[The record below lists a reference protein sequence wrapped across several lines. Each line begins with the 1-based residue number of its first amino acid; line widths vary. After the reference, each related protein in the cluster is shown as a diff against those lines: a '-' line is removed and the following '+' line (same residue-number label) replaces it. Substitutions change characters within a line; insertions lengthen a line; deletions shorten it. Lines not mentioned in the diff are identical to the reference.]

1 MNSNWIKDM
10 LQTLGIGID
19 IPATR
24 EDARL
29 KKSQNMLAKLS
40 KEKRSMEESKE
51 TLKTLKKVNG
61 VVSGLIIAFN
71 AINFSFFGLFAAIAY
86 NVISNSFLEN
96 RIKIVKRRIQEWDKD
111 ILSLE
116 STIEEQMAQVASE
129 KNSEEGTR
137 YVDAEIINEYPNQ
150 DTQAAGGED
159 VKEAETMRRATVKEA
174 EDSYRMLDKLPEL
187 VSELESHD
195 HEVGILFR
203 NTYQSAAKVAG
214 LLQENPG
221 YEPKMYLYYNNVET
235 LYDWAENL
243 LELEKNDVYESLL
256 VNVKTNARKAL
267 PVLQAKIDKEYYKI
281 VNPKI
286 MDLEAEM
293 EVMSK
298 EQF

>member
-29 KKSQNMLAKLS
+29 KKSKNMLAKLS
-40 KEKRSMEESKE
+40 KEKRSMEESHE

-96 RIKIVKRRIQEWDKD
+96 RLKIVKRRIKEWDQD
-111 ILSLE
+111 ILGLE

-129 KNSEEGTR
+129 KNTVNGTR

-150 DTQAAGGED
+150 DTAETGGEEP
-159 VKEAETMRRATVKEA
+159 KEEPARKATVKEA
-174 EDSYRMLDKLPEL
+174 ADSYQMLDKLPAI
-187 VSELESHD
+187 VTELESHD
-195 HEVGILFR
+195 HEVGTLFR
-203 NTYQSAAKVAG
+203 NAYQSAEKVAG

-221 YEPKMYLYYNNVET
+221 FEPKMYLYYNNVET

>member
-1 MNSNWIKDM
+1 M

-29 KKSQNMLAKLS
+29 KKSKNMLAKLS
-40 KEKRSMEESKE
+40 KEKRSMEESHE

-96 RIKIVKRRIQEWDKD
+96 RLKIVKRRIKEWDQD
-111 ILSLE
+111 ILGLE

-129 KNSEEGTR
+129 KNTVNGTR

-150 DTQAAGGED
+150 DTAETGGEEP
-159 VKEAETMRRATVKEA
+159 KEEPARKATVKEA
-174 EDSYRMLDKLPEL
+174 ADSYQMLDKLSGI
-187 VSELESHD
+187 VIELESHD
-195 HEVGILFR
+195 HEVGTLFR
-203 NTYQSAAKVAG
+203 NAYQSAEKVAG

-221 YEPKMYLYYNNVET
+221 FEPKMYLYYNNVET